1 MHFDTLSFARSSGAR
16 SVNRECAAPALVSW
30 KHESM
35 LNTAPRH
42 VPFRRLQKTSSQ
54 RSRKYSFVYY
64 RVLLGHFLVGLT
76 FPSASAFL
84 RGSWKEGLEQR
95 DLKIVKFASY
105 SSRPRFF
112 DSCRVGIDAI
122 RSRLRNIDEYRR
134 KLVESTPKDRPST
147 LFIRNWPLCCDMWM
161 RASGISSL
169 LGVCRLRIANTM
181 RWFCRGIEKSG
192 SLTNIR

>member
-30 KHESM
+30 KHEST

-95 DLKIVKFASY
+95 DRISRSLSSPPTQAGHDSSIPVVLESMRFALDLGTLTSTGE
-105 SSRPRFF
+105 SWLNP
-112 DSCRVGIDAI
+112 
-122 RSRLRNIDEYRR
+122 RR
-134 KLVESTPKDRPST
+134 KIDLRLC
-147 LFIRNWPLCCDMWM
+147 LFATGLCVATCECGLAVY
-161 RASGISSL
+161 RLCLAYAAYG
-169 LGVCRLRIANTM
+169 LRILCGDFVEESKKVGA
-181 RWFCRGIEKSG
+181 
-192 SLTNIR
+192 